1 MPSAPFNAQS
11 PDRASQERQSTSG
24 SDRASP
30 QGGGSGLTVDG
41 GLIVDGLSVHR
52 GDRWVLRNLS
62 FSVAAS
68 EALVVRGPNG
78 TGKSTLLRTLAGL
91 TPARA
96 GSATFGGETL
106 DPSHVHFV
114 GHLNALKS
122 AETVTANLTFWARWY
137 ETDTGE
143 SVDDALDSVGLLS
156 LAELPAAVLSQGQQ
170 RRLALARLFLAP
182 RPVWLLD
189 EPTAGLD
196 AASRERL
203 AKAVAHH
210 RAGGGIVVAATHEPL
225 GIESPSVLELGGEL
239 GGRGR

>member
-1 MPSAPFNAQS
+1 M
-11 PDRASQERQSTSG
+11 
-24 SDRASP
+24 
-30 QGGGSGLTVDG
+30 V
-41 GLIVDGLSVHR
+41 VDGLSVHR
-52 GDRWVLRNLS
+52 GDRWVLRKLS
-62 FSVAAS
+62 FSVGAS

-96 GSATFGGETL
+96 GSATFGGDTL
-106 DPSHVHFV
+106 DASHIHFV

-122 AETVTANLTFWARWY
+122 AETVAANLTFWARWY
-137 ETDTGE
+137 GADTGE
-143 SVDDALDSVGLLS
+143 AVDDALDNMGLLP

-196 AASRERL
+196 TASRESL
-203 AKAVAHH
+203 AQAVARQ
-210 RAGGGIVVAATHEPL
+210 RAGGGIVIAATHEPL
-225 GIESPSVLELGGEL
+225 GIDSPSVLELGGER
-239 GGRGR
+239 GGSKR